1 MSVEPDILGR
11 IEGMNVFEDVFVFV
25 YHSLL
30 TTNENNDIIHYNNE
44 TSAKA
49 EFLFKLIDDF
59 EFIITWVITS
69 SILVYQLAESQ
80 KL

>member
-1 MSVEPDILGR
+1 
-11 IEGMNVFEDVFVFV
+11 MNVFEDVFVPA
-25 YHSLL
+25 YDYLL
-30 TTNENNDIIHYNNE
+30 TMKENNDIVHYNNE

-59 EFIITWVITS
+59 EFVITWVITCR
-69 SILVYQLAESQ
+69 ILVYHLPATQ